1 MQSERLPRRGS
12 LLLVSRI
19 LKSVIAAFGAV
30 PKEPNT
36 PDLTNITEYTLNYC
50 GTRLVLRYIPKLMAL
65 GSLGFGLAKRCLQQI
80 KKRDMGPHRTTIW
93 VVDPAPSPVSLRQ
106 SYFAKLARNAVSVGT
121 IRVTI
126 RLLWG
131 CYKITMGT
139 VRILRALHSHK
150 ITCHAF
156 DGSWWHEKASSFVTY
171 M

>member
-1 MQSERLPRRGS
+1 MLSAKLVQSERLPRRGS
-12 LLLVSRI
+12 LLLVCRI

-50 GTRLVLRYIPKLMAL
+50 GTRLVLRYIPKLIN
-65 GSLGFGLAKRCLQQI
+65 GSGLPGLRTGKTTPPTNLETRH
-80 KKRDMGPHRTTIW
+80 GPHRTTIW
-93 VVDPAPSPVSLRQ
+93 VVDPAPSPMSLRQ
-106 SYFAKLARNAVSVGT
+106 SYFSKLARNAVSVGT

-139 VRILRALHSHK
+139 VRILP
-150 ITCHAF
+150 
-156 DGSWWHEKASSFVTY
+156 V
-171 M
+171 